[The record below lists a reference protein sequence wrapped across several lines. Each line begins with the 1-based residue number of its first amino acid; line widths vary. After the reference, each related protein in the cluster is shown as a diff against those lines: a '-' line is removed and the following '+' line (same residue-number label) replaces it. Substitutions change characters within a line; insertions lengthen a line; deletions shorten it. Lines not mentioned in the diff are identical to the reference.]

1 MVSHDTTRLARWMA
15 TQYAIVALHS
25 HRDPKALEIYTRS
38 MDRRKLVEAV
48 MGRIDLGTI
57 IE

>member
-1 MVSHDTTRLARWMA
+1 MA

-25 HRDPKALEIYTRS
+25 HGDPKAPEIYTRS
-38 MDRRKLVEAV
+38 VDRRKLVESA

>member
-1 MVSHDTTRLARWMA
+1 MRA

-25 HRDPKALEIYTRS
+25 HRDPKAPEIYTRS

-48 MGRIDLGTI
+48 MGRIDLDTI